1 MRLLNKHRWLL
12 LAAAILFVS
21 AVLLAACD
29 DASQSDEPASTAIQ
43 LPATA
48 IATHTAIPSPTSVP
62 SPAATSVSDE
72 SPEDEREFKPPC
84 ESTDGS
90 NPCSSRSLPSA
101 TLFTLPSGGAA
112 YGYQPETPSAEEL
125 LEMGRL
131 AAGLS
136 PTHLAIRATPSNE
149 SIRCDWRGSA
159 RTLDQREREIRF
171 WLGLAEE
178 ESLPSVA
185 EVEREF
191 MDTMSDS
198 ALSFI
203 ATRRAQFRAIAHGG
217 LSTEFGDLHCYVD
230 YVVHEYL
237 LGDGPG
243 TITVAFNGLGQVR
256 SYSLY
261 KQAHADYAFGGREL
275 LSEGAYDAYLL
286 QLAGDT
292 EFIVGS
298 VLDDRESVVF
308 LVPAGAYHAIAVEVW
323 QAVALWD
330 LQIAEDGTTINAI
343 RPGLGERDPE
353 HTQSLANLQNR
364 IATAAQSD
372 AFADRRI
379 PDVGGLRSYY
389 EDIGAY
395 SDITPDDGSD
405 DPFEPEEPPPV
416 PLCAKG
422 GAIADSLSARN
433 LVYDCGTLLEA
444 RDSLRG
450 DDELNW
456 EFETPVGEWYGV
468 GTGNSPELAEKPQDW
483 AQWGLWLA
491 VDSLG
496 DADTERSWERVTSLQ
511 LANEGLSGTISPMLG
526 RLWALRRL
534 DLSGNSLTGTIPREL
549 GLLENL
555 EELKLAGNS
564 LTGCIPVALQEIP
577 NNDLDELNLTYCRP
591 AAPQGL
597 DFVTLTET
605 SIQLVW
611 DKVAGA
617 SKYRVERQRPG
628 TETWIIDSEDIVD
641 TMYLVEDFSCMTRWF
656 HFRVGAYGSGTQ
668 YNAEWSDPSAVKSA
682 GLDLSECV
690 P

>member
-1 MRLLNKHRWLL
+1 
-12 LAAAILFVS
+12 
-21 AVLLAACD
+21 
-29 DASQSDEPASTAIQ
+29 
-43 LPATA
+43 
-48 IATHTAIPSPTSVP
+48 
-62 SPAATSVSDE
+62 
-72 SPEDEREFKPPC
+72 
-84 ESTDGS
+84 
-90 NPCSSRSLPSA
+90 
-101 TLFTLPSGGAA
+101 
-112 YGYQPETPSAEEL
+112 
-125 LEMGRL
+125 MGLL

-203 ATRRAQFRAIAHGG
+203 ATLRAQFRAIAHGG
-217 LSTEFGDLHCYVD
+217 LSTEFGNLHCYVD

-261 KQAHADYAFGGREL
+261 KQAHAYYAFGDQEL

-286 QLAGDT
+286 QLATDT
-292 EFIVGS
+292 EFIVGA

-308 LVPAGAYHAIAVEVW
+308 LVPAGVYHAIAVEVW
-323 QAVALWD
+323 QAAALWD
-330 LQIAEDGTTINAI
+330 LQIAEDGTTVNAI
-343 RPGLGERDPE
+343 RPGLEERDSE
-353 HTQSLANLQNR
+353 HTQSLVNLQNR

-405 DPFEPEEPPPV
+405 DPFEPEEPPPA
-416 PLCAKG
+416 PPCATG

-433 LVYDCGTLLEA
+433 LVYDCGTLLEV

-450 DDELNW
+450 DDMLNW
-456 EFETPVGEWYGV
+456 ESETAVGEWYGV
-468 GTGNSPELAEKPQDW
+468 TNREAPELAASPQDW
-483 AQWGLWLA
+483 AQWGLWLSL
-491 VDSLG
+491 DTLG
-496 DADTERSWERVTSLQ
+496 DAEPNRTISTVTRLQ
-511 LANEGLSGTISPMLG
+511 LANEGLSGSISPMLG
-526 RLWALRRL
+526 RLWGLRRL
-534 DLSGNSLTGTIPREL
+534 DLSGNSLTGAIPREL
-549 GLLENL
+549 GLLDNL

-564 LTGCIPVALQEIP
+564 LTGCIPVALQRVS
-577 NNDLDELNLTYCRP
+577 NNDLDDLTLSYCRP
-591 AAPQGL
+591 PAPQGL
-597 DFVTLTET
+597 DFATLTET
-605 SIQLVW
+605 SIQVIW

-617 SKYRVERQRPG
+617 SKYRVERQRVG
-628 TETWIIDSEDIVD
+628 TETWIIDSGDIVD
-641 TMYLVEDFSCMTRWF
+641 TMYTVEELSCMTPWF
-656 HFRVGAYGSGTQ
+656 HFRVSAYGSGTE

-682 GLDLSECV
+682 GLDVSECV